1 MKVKT
6 ILDFHLMIR
15 FLGGI
20 TRHKK
25 AGKISSKSQN
35 LLLSVINCNKLNF
48 FPSYFMENLKDR
60 YLLFKA
66 KTFGDA
72 EAYGEIYDRYA
83 TRIYRFIFFK
93 VGNQADA
100 EDITSEA
107 FLKAWQYIK
116 EGQSIRNLN
125 AFLYSVARNLVIDHY
140 RFQARKH
147 EFEEGIITD
156 IPAGVN
162 LADKADIRQD
172 KETILHALKSLK
184 NEYCEVIVLRFFD
197 DLSIGEIAQVINKS
211 QNNTRVLVHRALGA
225 LKKSLEGNEI

>member
-1 MKVKT
+1 
-6 ILDFHLMIR
+6 
-15 FLGGI
+15 
-20 TRHKK
+20 
-25 AGKISSKSQN
+25 
-35 LLLSVINCNKLNF
+35 
-48 FPSYFMENLKDR
+48 MENLKDR

-66 KTFGDA
+66 KTFRDA

-100 EDITSEA
+100 EDISSEA

-125 AFLYSVARNLVIDHY
+125 AFLYSIARNLVIDHY

-147 EFEEGIITD
+147 EFEEGIIMD

-162 LADKADIRQD
+162 LADKADIKQD

-184 NEYCEVIVLRFFD
+184 NEYCEVIILRFFD
-197 DLSIGEIAQVINKS
+197 DLSVGEIAQVINKS
-211 QNNTRVLVHRALGA
+211 QNNTRVLVHRALA
-225 LKKSLEGNEI
+225 SLKKSLENDVIPAKAGIQAVK